1 MGSSTLLMMCI
12 VPSLL
17 LILYY
22 IKTKNAERIK
32 MIEKGINPDGDLDLA
47 TYRKQTALRNGIFF
61 LLLSI
66 GLLTGHYLSKNLIVE
81 SEISY
86 ISMILLFGG
95 LAFMINFLILR
106 SWPTK

>member
-1 MGSSTLLMMCI
+1 MLLMVI
-12 VPSLL
+12 VVPSCL

-47 TYRKQTALRNGIFF
+47 TYRKQTSLRNGIFF
-61 LLLSI
+61 IFLSI
-66 GLLTGHYLSKNLIVE
+66 GLLTGHFLSRYLIDDSAIG
-81 SEISY
+81 Y
-86 ISMILLFGG
+86 ISMLLMFGG